1 MMTNDGNEMETIE
14 TELKIGHVSKSKI
27 LQNRVKTYD
36 FVAISRVHANL
47 LRFYNDFSCFS
58 MLIWIWIE

>member
-1 MMTNDGNEMETIE
+1 MTTNDGNKMETIE

-27 LQNRVKTYD
+27 IQNRVKTYD

-47 LRFYNDFSCFS
+47 LRFYNDFHVFR
-58 MLIWIWIE
+58 L